1 MKVKATQ
8 KGYFGGKL
16 RREDDVFECE
26 EKEFS
31 KKWMEK
37 VDGRK
42 KADKVI
48 PQLSPSL

>member
-1 MKVKATQ
+1 MKVKAKQ

-16 RREDDVFECE
+16 RQEDDEFEVGT

-31 KKWMEK
+31 SKWMEK

-42 KADKVI
+42 KSSVPVSQA
-48 PQLSPSL
+48 SL